1 MKALTPGKRQGRAI
15 MQQVLA
21 DCAAR
26 RIPMLTVS
34 LQACLTKAREFYSD
48 LGFVGKEEEGQLISM
63 SIDIEPPLP
72 ELIEGRGFQLSVT
85 ADGWRQYCD
94 GSMRMEQLLVH
105 EVQINGSKPLVACVC
120 DYSPA
125 VDCAYGSRGWP
136 AGLPRHK
143 VPAEPDL
150 TLEWVKKT
158 VETAI
163 DAELLKRHTMGDQH
177 VVSADTIYALL
188 MKTLEGKWVRA
199 YIGVAPS
206 PELTAVVIKRLQKHA
221 ASQSTNQSRLEGY
234 FRAQPAPKVAG
245 LFVGQRVWA
254 RWLAEKVGGGMGAEG
269 GWSQARVLDDGVAAM
284 DNGDRTYKL
293 YFDIDQKEHKK
304 TPVRYRNSDLI
315 STTERS

>member
-1 MKALTPGKRQGRAI
+1 
-15 MQQVLA
+15 
-21 DCAAR
+21 
-26 RIPMLTVS
+26 
-34 LQACLTKAREFYSD
+34 
-48 LGFVGKEEEGQLISM
+48 
-63 SIDIEPPLP
+63 
-72 ELIEGRGFQLSVT
+72 
-85 ADGWRQYCD
+85 
-94 GSMRMEQLLVH
+94 
-105 EVQINGSKPLVACVC
+105 
-120 DYSPA
+120 
-125 VDCAYGSRGWP
+125 
-136 AGLPRHK
+136 
-143 VPAEPDL
+143 
-150 TLEWVKKT
+150 VKKT

-177 VVSADTIYALL
+177 VVSANTIYALL
-188 MKTLEGKWVRA
+188 MKNLEGKWVRA

-206 PELTAVVIKRLQKHA
+206 PELTAGVMKRLQKHA